1 MNRSDVIVVGAGISG
16 LTAAWRLASAG
27 LRVKVLEANKR
38 VGGRTLNHRFASG
51 EVVEV
56 GGQWVGPTQ
65 ERILS
70 LLAELNLSTFPQWN
84 QGDNLTLFGGRLKPY
99 RGTIPKF
106 PPHVLLDVMQAHVR
120 LDRMAREVPLS
131 DPSLHPKAGQ
141 WDRLTFAEWL
151 RRNVRTSTGRKVFEL
166 MSGAVFAASP
176 HDLSFLH
183 VLFYI
188 RSGTS
193 LDTLLGVEGGAQQER
208 ILGGSQRICQTL
220 AERLSDAVLTGEP
233 VRAVRQNDLGVELVS
248 DRGVHHASRVIF
260 AIPPTQLLRITQE
273 PLLPSWRD
281 QLLQRLPQG
290 AVIKCMALYD
300 KPFWREQGFSGQATS
315 EAGPVRLTFDNS
327 VPDSPR
333 GVLLGFIEG
342 DEARQ
347 WNARLAG
354 DRRGQV
360 LDCFARY
367 FGEAALKPVDY
378 VDKSWAEEP
387 FARGC
392 YAALFPPGLWTSG
405 AARLREPYGRLH
417 FAGTETAT
425 RWMGYFDG
433 AVEAGERAASE
444 VLGARD
450 DHGEEDYVRHLGIA

>member
-16 LTAAWRLASAG
+16 LTAAWRLALAG
-27 LRVKVLEANKR
+27 RQVKVLEANKR
-38 VGGRTLNHRFASG
+38 VGGRTLNHSFASG

-65 ERILS
+65 ERIHS
-70 LLAELNLSTFPQWN
+70 LLSELNLSTYPQWN

-106 PPHVLLDVMQAHVR
+106 APHVLLDVLQAHVR

-131 DPSLHPKAGQ
+131 DPSLHPRAEL
-141 WDRLTFAEWL
+141 WDSLTFAEWL
-151 RRNVRTSTGRKVFEL
+151 RRNVRTATGRKVFEL
-166 MSGAVFAASP
+166 MCGAVFAASP

-188 RSGTS
+188 RSGNN
-193 LDTLLGVEGGAQQER
+193 LDTLLGVEGGAQQDR
-208 ILGGSQRICQTL
+208 ILGGSQRICQLL
-220 AERLSDAVLTGEP
+220 AERLGDAVQTGEP
-233 VRAVRQNDLGVELVS
+233 VRAVRQSDSGVELIS
-248 DRGVHHASRVIF
+248 DRGVHQAAHVIF

-300 KPFWREQGFSGQATS
+300 KPFWRERGLSGQATS
-315 EAGPVRLTFDNS
+315 ELGPVRLTFDNS
-327 VPDSPR
+327 VPGSPR

-347 WNARLAG
+347 WNARLSG
-354 DRRGQV
+354 DRRTQV
-360 LDCFARY
+360 LECFARY
-367 FGEAALKPVDY
+367 FGDEARHPIDY

-392 YAALFPPGLWTSG
+392 YAALFPPGLWSSG

-425 RWMGYFDG
+425 HWMGYFDG
-433 AVEAGERAASE
+433 AVEAGERAARE

-450 DHGEEDYVRHLGIA
+450 DRGEEDYVRHLGIA

>member
-16 LTAAWRLASAG
+16 LTAAWRLAQAG
-27 LRVKVLEANKR
+27 RRVKVLEANKR

-70 LLAELNLSTFPQWN
+70 LLDELDLSTYPQWN
-84 QGDNLTLFGGRLKPY
+84 RGDNLTLFGGRLKPY
-99 RGTIPKF
+99 RGTIPRLA
-106 PPHVLLDVMQAHVR
+106 PHALLDVLQAHVR
-120 LDRMAREVPLS
+120 LDRMAREIPLN
-131 DPSLHPKAGQ
+131 DPSLHPKAPL
-141 WDRLTFAEWL
+141 WDSLTFAEWL
-151 RRNVRTSTGRKVFEL
+151 RRNVRTATGRKIFEL

-188 RSGTS
+188 RSGTD
-193 LDTLLGVEGGAQQER
+193 LDTLLGVEGGAQQDR
-208 ILGGSQRICQTL
+208 ILGGSQRICQNL
-220 AERLSDAVLTGEP
+220 AERLGDEAVITGEP
-233 VRAVRQNDLGVELVS
+233 VRALRQDDGGVELVS
-248 DRGVHHASRVIF
+248 DHGVHHASRVIF

-290 AVIKCMALYD
+290 AVIKCMAMYD
-300 KPFWREQGFSGQATS
+300 KPFWRDKGLSGQATS
-315 EAGPVRLTFDNS
+315 ETGPVRLTFDNS
-327 VPDSPR
+327 VPDSQR

-347 WNARLAG
+347 WNARPADL
-354 DRRGQV
+354 RRAQV
-360 LDCFARY
+360 LECFARY
-367 FGEAALKPVDY
+367 FGEEALKPIDY

-392 YAALFPPGLWTSG
+392 YAALFPPGLWSSG

-433 AVEAGERAASE
+433 AVEAGERAARE
-444 VLGARD
+444 VLIATD
-450 DHGEEDYVRHLGIA
+450 DGEEYVRHLGIA

>member
-65 ERILS
+65 DRILS

-131 DPSLHPKAGQ
+131 DPSLHPKASQ
-141 WDRLTFAEWL
+141 WDSLTFAEWL
-151 RRNVRTSTGRKVFEL
+151 RRNLRTSTGRKVFEL

-188 RSGTS
+188 RSGTN

-220 AERLSDAVLTGEP
+220 AERLGDAVLTGEP
-233 VRAVRQNDLGVELVS
+233 IRAVRQNDRGVELVS

-300 KPFWREQGFSGQATS
+300 KPFWRDRGFSGQATS
-315 EAGPVRLTFDNS
+315 EVGPVRLTFDNS

-347 WNARLAG
+347 WNARPAG

>member
-1 MNRSDVIVVGAGISG
+1 MHRSDVIVVGAGISG

-27 LRVKVLEANKR
+27 RRVKVLEANKR

-99 RGTIPKF
+99 RGTIPRF
-106 PPHVLLDVMQAHVR
+106 APHVLLDVLQAHVR
-120 LDRMAREVPLS
+120 LDRMAREIPLN
-131 DPSLHPKAGQ
+131 DPSLHPKANL
-141 WDRLTFAEWL
+141 WDSLTFAEWL

-166 MSGAVFAASP
+166 MCGAVFAASP

-188 RSGTS
+188 RSGTD

-220 AERLSDAVLTGEP
+220 AERLGDAVLTGEP
-233 VRAVRQNDLGVELVS
+233 IRAVRQNASGVELVS
-248 DRGVHHASRVIF
+248 DRGVHHAARVIF

-300 KPFWREQGFSGQATS
+300 KPFWRDKGLSGQATS
-315 EAGPVRLTFDNS
+315 EVGPVRLTFDNS

-347 WNARLAG
+347 WNARPAE

-367 FGEAALKPVDY
+367 FGKAALEPMDY

-392 YAALFPPGLWTSG
+392 YAALFPPGLWSSG

-444 VLGARD
+444 VLGAAED
-450 DHGEEDYVRHLGIA
+450 GGEYVRHLGIA

>member
-16 LTAAWRLASAG
+16 LTAAWRLAQAG
-27 LRVKVLEANKR
+27 RRVKVLEANKR

-70 LLAELNLSTFPQWN
+70 LLAELNLSTFGQWN
-84 QGDNLTLFGGRLKPY
+84 RGDNLTLFGGRLKPY
-99 RGTIPKF
+99 QGTIPRF

-120 LDRMAREVPLS
+120 LDRMAREIPLN
-131 DPSLHPKAGQ
+131 DPSLHPKASQ
-141 WDRLTFAEWL
+141 WDSRTFAEWL
-151 RRNVRTSTGRKVFEL
+151 RRNLRTSTGRKVFEL

-188 RSGTS
+188 RSGTN
-193 LDTLLGVEGGAQQER
+193 LDTLLGVEGGAQQDR
-208 ILGGSQRICQTL
+208 VLGGSQRICQIL
-220 AERLSDAVLTGEP
+220 AERLGDAVHTGEP
-233 VRAVRQNDLGVELVS
+233 IRAVRQNATGVELVS

-300 KPFWREQGFSGQATS
+300 KPFWRERGLSGQATS
-315 EAGPVRLTFDNS
+315 EVGPVRLTFDNS
-327 VPDSPR
+327 VPDSQR

-347 WNARLAG
+347 WNARPTG

-367 FGEAALKPVDY
+367 FGEAALKPIDY

-444 VLGARD
+444 VLGAAD
-450 DHGEEDYVRHLGIA
+450 EGGEYVRHLGIA

>member
-27 LRVKVLEANKR
+27 RRVKVLEANKR

-70 LLAELNLSTFPQWN
+70 LLAELNLQTFPQWN

-106 PPHVLLDVMQAHVR
+106 APHALLDVLQAHVR
-120 LDRMAREVPLS
+120 LDRMAREVPLN
-131 DPSLHPKAGQ
+131 DPSLHPKASL
-141 WDRLTFAEWL
+141 WDSLTFAEWL
-151 RRNVRTSTGRKVFEL
+151 RRNVRTATGRKVFEL

-188 RSGTS
+188 RSGTN
-193 LDTLLGVEGGAQQER
+193 LDTLLGVEGGAQQDR

-220 AERLSDAVLTGEP
+220 AERLGDDVITGEP
-233 VRAVRQNDLGVELVS
+233 IRAVRQSASGVELVS
-248 DRGVHHASRVIF
+248 DRQVHQAERVIF

-300 KPFWREQGFSGQATS
+300 KPFWRARGLSGQATS
-315 EAGPVRLTFDNS
+315 ELGPVRLTFDNS

-347 WNARLAG
+347 WNARPAG
-354 DRRGQV
+354 DRREQV
-360 LDCFARY
+360 LECFARY
-367 FGEAALKPVDY
+367 FGEAARQPIDY

-392 YAALFPPGLWTSG
+392 YAALFPPGLWSSG
-405 AARLREPYGRLH
+405 AARLREPFGRLH

-433 AVEAGERAASE
+433 AVEAGERAARE

>member
-16 LTAAWRLASAG
+16 LTAAWRLAQAG
-27 LRVKVLEANKR
+27 RRVKVLEANKR

-70 LLAELNLSTFPQWN
+70 LLAELGLSTYPQWN
-84 QGDNLTLFGGRLKPY
+84 QGDNLTLFGGRLRPY
-99 RGTIPKF
+99 RGTIPKL
-106 PPHVLLDVMQAHVR
+106 PPHVLLDVLQAHVR
-120 LDRMAREVPLS
+120 LDRMAREIPLN
-131 DPSLHPKAGQ
+131 DPSLHPKAPQ
-141 WDRLTFAEWL
+141 WDSLTFAEWL

-166 MSGAVFAASP
+166 MCGAVFAASP

-188 RSGTS
+188 HSGTD
-193 LDTLLGVEGGAQQER
+193 LDTLLGVDGGAQQDR
-208 ILGGSQRICQTL
+208 ILGGSQRISETL
-220 AERLSDAVLTGEP
+220 AERLGGVITGEP
-233 VRAVRQNDLGVELVS
+233 VRAVRQDGSRVELVT
-248 DRGVHHASRVIF
+248 DRGTHQASHVIF

-300 KPFWREQGFSGQATS
+300 KPFWRDKNLSGQATS
-315 EAGPVRLTFDNS
+315 ETGPVRLTFDNS
-327 VPDSPR
+327 VPDSGR

-347 WNARLAG
+347 WNARPAG

-367 FGEAALKPVDY
+367 FGEQALNPVDY

-392 YAALFPPGLWTSG
+392 YAALFPPGLWSAG

-433 AVEAGERAASE
+433 AVEAGERAARE
-444 VLGARD
+444 VLGARE